1 MTAQEALSFLPP
13 SIARDV
19 EASAIEATLPA
30 HEEILREGQF
40 VKVVPIVLEGSIK
53 VFKRYDDR
61 ELLLYYIRPG
71 ESCVMSFHSA
81 LNSSASNVY
90 AATEETTHALLLPA
104 SEIAKWMQ
112 KSPELNVLF
121 FKQYNQRYEELLETI
136 HDILLNRMDKR
147 LYDYLLEKTA
157 LLDQNPLRISH
168 RQIANDLGT
177 AREVI
182 SRVMKKLEIEGK
194 VIQHSSSIE
203 LPKR

>member
-13 SIARDV
+13 NIARD
-19 EASAIEATLPA
+19 IEAQALEATIEA

-53 VFKRYDDR
+53 VFKRYDER

-71 ESCVMSFHSA
+71 ESCVMSFHSVLHSA
-81 LNSSASNVY
+81 ASNVY
-90 AATEETTHALLLPA
+90 AVTETATTALLIPATEV
-104 SEIAKWMQ
+104 SKWVS
-112 KSPELNVLF
+112 KSPELNALF
-121 FKQYNQRYEELLETI
+121 FKQYNQRYEELLDTI

-157 LLDQNPLRISH
+157 LLDQNPLRMSH

-182 SRVMKKLEIEGK
+182 SRVMKKLELEGK

-203 LPKR
+203 LPNR